1 MNTYIIFLVIMII
14 SMTVAKKTD
23 TDDEISFEP
32 ITKQQL
38 RGLPVTIKSLE
49 AFEKIHERVIT
60 IAGDG
65 GTEYKY
71 KLCFKDYNITTM
83 VNEMMHEIFPDSTIE
98 TVNISNC
105 TVYKINW

>member
-1 MNTYIIFLVIMII
+1 MII
-14 SMTVAKKTD
+14 SMIGAKKIDAND
-23 TDDEISFEP
+23 TNDEISFEP

-38 RGLPVTIKSLE
+38 RGLSVTIKSLE
-49 AFEKIHERVIT
+49 AFEKIHERVIE
-60 IAGDG
+60 IAVDG